1 MASVIWFCGDR
12 SGNFLGLKNSLHYWI
27 LVLSHKQIVLL
38 TLLTKLW
45 RKIPWCKCGNRR
57 FRKASL
63 RKCRRFFFFLFLF
76 FFFHVSVPKGS
87 SESQAFLS
95 KTAVETGKKN
105 HDDFH
110 CMQMSLVMSMQFI
123 FGDDENDALSWSCF
137 GCLAM
142 RDVIFPRMM
151 PLIFV

>member
-1 MASVIWFCGDR
+1 MAID
-12 SGNFLGLKNSLHYWI
+12 
-27 LVLSHKQIVLL
+27 VLEKQVSENA
-38 TLLTKLW
+38 
-45 RKIPWCKCGNRR
+45 G
-57 FRKASL
+57 AS
-63 RKCRRFFFFLFLF
+63 FFFFFFLF

-123 FGDDENDALSWSCF
+123 FGDDENDALS
-137 GCLAM
+137 
-142 RDVIFPRMM
+142 
-151 PLIFV
+151 